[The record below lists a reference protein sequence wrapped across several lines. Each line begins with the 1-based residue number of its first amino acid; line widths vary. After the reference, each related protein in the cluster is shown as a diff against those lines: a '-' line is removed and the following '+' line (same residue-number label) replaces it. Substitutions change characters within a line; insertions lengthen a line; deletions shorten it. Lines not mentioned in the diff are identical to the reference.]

1 MKKTTYTIAF
11 AAFAS
16 FVAGC
21 GSQATYVESGGP
33 RSLVSTNKI
42 NIADWNAAAD
52 FLVNSM
58 LASPA
63 FGKFEKPVLLEVSS
77 IINRTSERI
86 DTDMLTK
93 RITIALT
100 NSGLVSVKST
110 DKKSNEIAEYHR
122 FVKGK
127 EALPTAQ
134 ITISGKILEDR
145 ESVGRDREVTYTF
158 QMSLNADGIQVWEG
172 QKQISKQDTKAVF

>member
-1 MKKTTYTIAF
+1 MKKIAYILAS
-11 AAFAS
+11 AAFSA
-16 FVAGC
+16 FMAGC
-21 GSQATYVESGGP
+21 GSQASYVESGGP
-33 RSLVSTNKI
+33 RSLISTNKI

-52 FLVNSM
+52 SLVNSM

-63 FGKFEKPVLLEVSS
+63 FAKFQKPVLLEVSS

-100 NSGLVSVKST
+100 NSGLVSVKTT
-110 DKKSNEIAEYHR
+110 DKKSNEIAEYNR
-122 FVKGK
+122 FMKGK

-145 ESVGRDREVTYTF
+145 EAVGRDREVTYTF
-158 QMSLNADGIQVWEG
+158 QMSLNSDGVQVWEG
-172 QKQISKQDTKAVF
+172 QKQISKQDTKPVF